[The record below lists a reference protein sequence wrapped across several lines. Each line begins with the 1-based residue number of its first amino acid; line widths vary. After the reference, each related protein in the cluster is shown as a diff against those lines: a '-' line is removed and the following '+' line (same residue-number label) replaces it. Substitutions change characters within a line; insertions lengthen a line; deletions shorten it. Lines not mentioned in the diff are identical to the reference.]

1 MPEELWGRDE
11 DLLWYSSGGQ
21 FGTITEGD
29 TGIRML
35 NLKFIWELSAHTL
48 PVLGRYEGT
57 RTRANIAEGLAY
69 QAPGMGQYCYWKD
82 PDGRKAFI
90 DYFHFAEEFED
101 YFHPVKVMLK

>member
-21 FGTITEGD
+21 C
-29 TGIRML
+29 
-35 NLKFIWELSAHTL
+35 
-48 PVLGRYEGT
+48 GT
-57 RTRANIAEGLAY
+57 RTQDNIAEGLAY

-101 YFHPVKVMLK
+101 YFHPVKSHAEVTLLFPR

>member
-1 MPEELWGRDE
+1 MPEDLWGRDE

-29 TGIRML
+29 AGIRML

-69 QAPGMGQYCYWKD
+69 QAPAWDSTAIGKILTAEKLLSIISISQKSL
-82 PDGRKAFI
+82 RTIFI
-90 DYFHFAEEFED
+90 RS
-101 YFHPVKVMLK
+101 KSC